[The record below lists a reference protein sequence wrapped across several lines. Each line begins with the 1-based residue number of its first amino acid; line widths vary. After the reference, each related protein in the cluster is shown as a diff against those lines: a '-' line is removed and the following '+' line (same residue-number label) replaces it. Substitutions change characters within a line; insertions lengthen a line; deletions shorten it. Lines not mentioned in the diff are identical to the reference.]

1 MERYTEEI
9 QLYESNGQQ
18 DVTVLLLDVTV
29 LLLDET
35 TCETSEAQKSVGWT
49 PVGP

>member
-18 DVTVLLLDVTV
+18 KGKSPNLFLG
-29 LLLDET
+29 ET

-49 PVGP
+49 PVGL